1 MRKPI
6 PQRLMTILILGA
18 CIFANLLVRPISLR
32 LDLSNGQAYSI
43 SQSSKK
49 IISSLPKQV
58 TITFFSSKKIPST
71 LTSVR
76 QEIDDFLKEYSS
88 QTGGKKITYL
98 LKDPDNDTK
107 AQQDMQNCSI
117 PRLQFS

>member
-88 QTGGKKITYL
+88 QTGGK
-98 LKDPDNDTK
+98 
-107 AQQDMQNCSI
+107 
-117 PRLQFS
+117 